1 MRHSPKTS
9 FGTCRSIGFLYWHH
23 FLPKVFKTSFLRSR
37 PGVPCPNHLS
47 VLQNLRSYLFG
58 NCLFYDITDFSVAGK
73 NTNLILL

>member
-1 MRHSPKTS
+1 MRRSPETNS
-9 FGTCRSIGFLYWHH
+9 GTCRSVGALYWHP
-23 FLPKVFKTSFLRSR
+23 LRPQVCNPSVLRSR

-73 NTNLILL
+73 NTIFVR